1 MVVVEVGFD
10 IAGIFMISLL
20 DEFLE
25 LLDILFAP
33 LDVVIILDFN
43 ELMHGLD

>member
-10 IAGIFMISLL
+10 VAGIFMISLL

-33 LDVVIILDFN
+33 WYMVIILDLD